1 VIGESGVQMVEINW
15 VANPFRGEKF
25 ERAWRPAAE
34 AALDYGARSYA
45 FLKSKEDPLHF
56 RQLAV
61 FEDKVAFERYWLSE
75 EISEARAA
83 AAGLFQIPV
92 VPEWYEVID
101 SATLREEAPSA
112 G

>member
-1 VIGESGVQMVEINW
+1 MIGEPGAHVVEINW
-15 VANPFRGEKF
+15 IANPFRGEKF

-45 FLKSKEDPLHF
+45 FIKSKEDPLQF
-56 RQLAV
+56 TQLAV

-83 AAGLFQIPV
+83 ASGLFQIPV

-101 SATLREEAPSA
+101 SATLEREAPSPS
-112 G
+112 